1 MKLLVTRPMTPKAE
15 AAISARFDTRFR
27 DSNAP
32 LTLDEAAAALTD
44 YDLIMPTLGDAFQ
57 APAFRAAPL
66 RTRLLANFGV
76 GFNHIDIDAAK
87 AAGVAV
93 TNTPGVVTDATADLA
108 VTLLLMTAR
117 RAGEGERLARSGQWQ
132 GWNPTQMLG
141 THVTGKTA
149 GIVGMG
155 RIGRAIARRLH
166 YGFGMQ
172 ILFYNRSV
180 LPPLE
185 EPSAQV
191 PALDDLMEQSDFVIL
206 AVPGG
211 AETRHLID
219 ADALAALGPDGILI
233 NIARGDVIDEDALIA
248 ALSEGGIRAA
258 GLDVYA
264 HEPLIPPELRAMEN
278 VVLLPHLGTAAE
290 EVRTAMAL
298 RALANLTAFAD
309 GAPLPDPVADPV
321 A

>member
-1 MKLLVTRPMTPKAE
+1 MKLLVTRPMTTAAE

-27 DSNAP
+27 DSNTP
-32 LTLDEAAAALTD
+32 LTLDEAAAALAD

-66 RTRLLANFGV
+66 RTKLLANFGA
-76 GFNHIDIDAAK
+76 GFNHIDLSAAA

-117 RAGEGERLARSGQWQ
+117 RAGEGERLARSGQWE
-132 GWNPTQMLG
+132 GWHPTQMLG

-155 RIGRAIARRLH
+155 RIGRAIAQRLH

-172 ILFYNRSV
+172 ILFHNRST
-180 LPPLE
+180 LPQQAV
-185 EPSAQV
+185 PSRQV
-191 PALDDLMEQSDFVIL
+191 ADLTELMALSDFVIL

-211 AETRHLID
+211 AGTHHLID
-219 ADALAALGPDGILI
+219 ADALAALGPEGIVI

-248 ALSEGGIRAA
+248 ALSAGRIRAA

-278 VVLLPHLGTAAE
+278 VVLLPHLGTAAD

-298 RALANLTAFAD
+298 RALANLTAFAE
-309 GAPLPDPVADPV
+309 GTTLPDRVG
-321 A
+321 

>member
-1 MKLLVTRPMTPKAE
+1 MKLLVTRPMTQAAE

-32 LTLDEAAAALTD
+32 MTLDETAAALAD
-44 YDLIMPTLGDAFQ
+44 YDLIMPTLGDALQ
-57 APAFRAAPL
+57 AAAFRAATP
-66 RTRLLANFGV
+66 RAKLLANFGV
-76 GFNHIDIDAAK
+76 GFNHIDIDAARV
-87 AAGVAV
+87 AGVAV

-117 RAGEGERLARSGQWQ
+117 RAGEGERLARSGHWD
-132 GWNPTQMLG
+132 GWHPTQMLG

-155 RIGRAIARRLH
+155 RIGRAIAQRLH

-172 ILFYNRSV
+172 ILFHNRST
-180 LPPLE
+180 LPPQ
-185 EPSAQV
+185 QV
-191 PALDDLMEQSDFVIL
+191 PSRQVPSLTALMGQSDFVIL

-211 AETRHLID
+211 AATRHLVD
-219 ADALAALGPDGILI
+219 AEALAALGPGGILI
-233 NIARGDVIDEDALIA
+233 NIARGDVIDETALIDALA
-248 ALSEGGIRAA
+248 KGRIRAA

-264 HEPLIPPELRAMEN
+264 EEPLIPAELRAMEN
-278 VVLLPHLGTAAE
+278 IVLLPHLGTAAE

-298 RALANLTAFAD
+298 RALANLTAFAE
-309 GAPLPDPVADPV
+309 GTPLPDRIA
-321 A
+321 

>member
-1 MKLLVTRPMTPKAE
+1 MKLLVTRPMPAAAE
-15 AAISARFDTRFR
+15 AAIGARFDTRFR

-32 LTLDEAAAALTD
+32 LTLDEAAAALAD
-44 YDLIMPTLGDAFQ
+44 YDLILPTLGDAFRG
-57 APAFRAAPL
+57 PAFRAAPP
-66 RTRLLANFGV
+66 RAKLLANFGV
-76 GFNHIDIDAAK
+76 GFNHIDIAAAA

-93 TNTPGVVTDATADLA
+93 TNTPDVVTDATADLA

-117 RAGEGERLARSGQWQ
+117 RAGEGERLARSGTWD
-132 GWNPTQMLG
+132 GWHPTQMLG

-166 YGFGMQ
+166 SGFGME
-172 ILFYNRSV
+172 ILFFNRST
-180 LPPLE
+180 LPSQPV
-185 EPSAQV
+185 PARQV
-191 PALDDLMEQSDFVIL
+191 PTLAALMAQSDFVVI

-211 AETRHLID
+211 AETRHLVD
-219 ADALAALGPDGILI
+219 AAALSALGPDGILI
-233 NIARGDVIDEDALIA
+233 NIARGDVIDEDALIQ
-248 ALSEGGIRAA
+248 ALAERRIRAA

-264 HEPLIPPELRAMEN
+264 QEPLIPPDLRAMDN

-298 RALANLTAFAD
+298 RALANLTAFAE
-309 GAPLPDPVADPV
+309 GAPLPDRIA
-321 A
+321 

>member
-1 MKLLVTRPMTPKAE
+1 MKLLVTRPMTDAAE
-15 AAISARFDTRFR
+15 AAINARFDARFR

-32 LTLDEAAAALTD
+32 LTLDEAAAALAD
-44 YDLIMPTLGDAFQ
+44 YDLIMPTLGDAFR
-57 APAFRAAPL
+57 APAFAAAPP
-66 RTRLLANFGV
+66 RSRLLANFGV
-76 GFNHIDIDAAK
+76 GFNHIDIDAAR

-93 TNTPGVVTDATADLA
+93 TNTPDAVTDATADLA

-132 GWNPTQMLG
+132 GWHPTQMLG

-155 RIGRAIARRLH
+155 RIGRAIAQRLH
-166 YGFGMQ
+166 GGFGMR
-172 ILFYNRSV
+172 ILFHNRST
-180 LPPLE
+180 LPPQ
-185 EPSAQV
+185 PV
-191 PALDDLMEQSDFVIL
+191 PARQVANLTELMELSHFVLL

-211 AETRHLID
+211 AGTRHLID
-219 ADALAALGPDGILI
+219 EDALAALGPEGILI

-248 ALSEGGIRAA
+248 ALSAGRIRAA

-264 HEPLIPPELRAMEN
+264 QEPLIPPELRAMDN

-298 RALANLTAFAD
+298 RALANLTAFAE
-309 GAPLPDPVADPV
+309 GLPLPDQVG
-321 A
+321 

>member
-1 MKLLVTRPMTPKAE
+1 MKLLVTRPMTQAAE
-15 AAISARFDTRFR
+15 AAIAGRFDTRFR
-27 DSNAP
+27 DSNTP
-32 LTLDEAAAALTD
+32 LTQDQAAAALAE
-44 YDLIMPTLGDAFQ
+44 YDLIMPTLGDAFS
-57 APAFRAAPL
+57 APAFAAAPL
-66 RTRLLANFGV
+66 RTKLLANFGV
-76 GFNHIDIDAAK
+76 GFNHIDIAAAT

-108 VTLLLMTAR
+108 VTLLMMTAR
-117 RAGEGERLARSGQWQ
+117 RAGEGERLARSGQWD

-155 RIGRAIARRLH
+155 RIGRAIAQRLH
-166 YGFGMQ
+166 FGFGME

-180 LPPLE
+180 LPPL
-185 EPSAQV
+185 QV
-191 PALDDLMEQSDFVIL
+191 PSRQMGSLTELMALCDFVIL

-211 AETRHLID
+211 SGTRHLVSGE
-219 ADALAALGPDGILI
+219 ALAALGPDGILI
-233 NIARGDVIDEDALIA
+233 NIARGDVIDEGALIA
-248 ALSEGGIRAA
+248 ALSAGRIRAA

-264 HEPLIPPELRAMEN
+264 EEPLIPAELRAMEN

-298 RALANLTAFAD
+298 RALANLTAFTE
-309 GAPLPDPVADPV
+309 GATLPDLVG
-321 A
+321 

>member
-1 MKLLVTRPMTPKAE
+1 MKLLVTRPMPAAAE

-27 DSNAP
+27 DSNVA
-32 LTLDEAAAALTD
+32 LTLDEAAAALAD

-57 APAFRAAPL
+57 APAFRAAAP
-66 RTRLLANFGV
+66 RAKLLANFGV
-76 GFNHIDIDAAK
+76 GFNHIDIGAAK

-93 TNTPGVVTDATADLA
+93 TITPGVVTDATADLA

-117 RAGEGERLARSGQWQ
+117 RAGEGERLVRSGQWQ
-132 GWNPTQMLG
+132 GWHPTQMLG

-155 RIGRAIARRLH
+155 RIGRAIAGRLH

-172 ILFYNRSV
+172 ILFYNRST
-180 LPPLE
+180 LPPQ
-185 EPSAQV
+185 QV
-191 PALDDLMEQSDFVIL
+191 PSRQVATLTQLMAGSDFVIL

-211 AETRHLID
+211 AETRHLIG
-219 ADALAALGPDGILI
+219 ADVLTALGPDGILI
-233 NIARGDVIDEDALIA
+233 NIARGDVIDEDALIC
-248 ALSEGGIRAA
+248 ALTEGRIRAA

-264 HEPLIPPELRAMEN
+264 QEPLIPPELRAMDN
-278 VVLLPHLGTAAE
+278 TVLLPHLGTAAA

-298 RALANLTAFAD
+298 RALANLTAFAE
-309 GAPLPDPVADPV
+309 GAPLPDQVA
-321 A
+321 